1 METILII
8 SGIIFAAIMIY
19 LLPKYASFIHN
30 QPKLRQE
37 QMRKLE
43 EEKNKDSQEGN

>member
-1 METILII
+1 MI

-19 LLPKYASFIHN
+19 LLPKYAKFIHQ

-37 QMRKLE
+37 QIRKLE
-43 EEKNKDSQEGN
+43 EEKNNNKTEEN